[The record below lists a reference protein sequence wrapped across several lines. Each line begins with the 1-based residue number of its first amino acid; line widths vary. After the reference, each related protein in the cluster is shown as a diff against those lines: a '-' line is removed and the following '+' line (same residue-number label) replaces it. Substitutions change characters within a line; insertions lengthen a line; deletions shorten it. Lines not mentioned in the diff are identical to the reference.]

1 MKTYLPYLR
10 YLRPHWKRLLI
21 GTVCGI
27 IFGATSGLGI
37 PIIME
42 QVFRRAFES
51 EPGTYATWQIIGI
64 ASAIP
69 VLFMLRSAFGF
80 ISGILAARVGLEVG
94 RQLQSDIF
102 DKLQSL
108 PLKFFDFGSRGD
120 ILVRVREDSSRIQE
134 TLVNSAPEL
143 IRLPFQSFAAICAL
157 LYLSIVNKEAGFL
170 ISFLVFTPVCL
181 IPVKLI
187 GRNLRRRAQLM
198 IKASADVTQH
208 LWENFSALV
217 EIRSFNLEQAQRRG
231 FRRRIDQLFTNLL
244 KLKKYSLLQQP
255 SMELVVAVLM
265 GFVFAYAFFR
275 GMEFSSFAAL
285 GFALY
290 FAVDPIKKL
299 GKIINNFNQTSPN
312 FRRIT
317 EFFSLPLE
325 ISDPEQPVAVS
336 RLHGEIRFA
345 QASFAYSGDDL
356 VLRDLDVTLPA
367 GCYCA
372 LVGPSG
378 AGKSTFAKLI
388 PRFYDITMGSVSI
401 DGIDV
406 RNMRQEDL
414 RRNVAFVSQHPVLF
428 NDTLFNNILLGDP
441 QASPEAVYAAAA
453 KAYADGFI
461 RDFPQGYDT
470 LAGER
475 GDRLSGGQKQ
485 RIALAR
491 AFLKNAPVVIL
502 DEATS
507 ALDSESEAFIQKAME
522 ELASGKTVIAI
533 AHRLSTIR
541 HAGKILVFEGGRIA
555 AEGTHSE
562 LLECSDLYRELVHKQ
577 SL

>member
-345 QASFAYSGDDL
+345 QASFAYSGDEL

-461 RDFPQGYDT
+461 RDFPQGYNT

-562 LLECSDLYRELVHKQ
+562 LLERSPLYRELVHKQ

>member
-1 MKTYLPYLR
+1 MKTYLPYLH
-10 YLRPHWKRLLI
+10 YLRPHWRKLLL
-21 GTVCGI
+21 GTVCGV
-27 IFGATSGLGI
+27 IFGASSGIGI
-37 PIIME
+37 PVIME

-51 EPGTYATWQIIGI
+51 EPGTYGTLQIIGI
-64 ASAIP
+64 AAAIP
-69 VLFMLRSAFGF
+69 LIFMLRSLFGF
-80 ISGILAARVGLEVG
+80 VSGILAAIVGLEVG
-94 RQLQSDIF
+94 RQLQGDIF
-102 DKLQSL
+102 DKLQTL

-120 ILVRVREDSSRIQE
+120 ILVRVREDSARIQE
-134 TLVNSAPEL
+134 TLVSSAPEL
-143 IRLPFQSFAAICAL
+143 IRLPFQSLAAICAL
-157 LYLSIVNKEAGFL
+157 IYLSVVNKEAGFL
-170 ISFLVFTPVCL
+170 ISFLVFTPMCL
-181 IPVKLI
+181 IPVQLI

-198 IKASADVTQH
+198 IEASADVTQH

-217 EIRSFNLEQAQRRG
+217 EIRSFNLEEAQRRG
-231 FRRRIDQLFTNLL
+231 FRRRINQLFINFL

-275 GMEFSSFAAL
+275 GMNFSSFAAL

-290 FAVDPIKKL
+290 FAVDPIKTL
-299 GKIINNFNQTSPN
+299 GKIVNNFNQTSPN

-317 EFFSLPLE
+317 EFFDLPVE
-325 ISDPEQPVAVS
+325 ISDPAEPVEVD
-336 RLHGEIRFA
+336 RLRGEISFQ
-345 QASFAYSGDDL
+345 QASFGYRPEER
-356 VLRDLDVTLPA
+356 VLHDIHVTIPA

-388 PRFYDITMGSVSI
+388 PRFYEITSGSVFI

-406 RNMRQEDL
+406 RAMRQADL

-428 NDTLFNNILLGDP
+428 NDTLYHNILLG
-441 QASPEAVYAAAA
+441 SPNAAAETVEDA
-453 KAYADGFI
+453 ARRAYADHFI
-461 RDFPQGYDT
+461 RGFPDGYDT

-491 AFLKNAPVVIL
+491 AFLKNAPIVIL

-522 ELASGKTVIAI
+522 ELALGKTVIAI

-541 HAGKILVFEGGRIA
+541 HADMILVFEAGRIA
-555 AEGTHSE
+555 AAGSHGE
-562 LLECSDLYRELVHKQ
+562 LLESSPLYRELVEKQ